1 MRVRAPYF
9 TASMT
14 TWAHELRGRR
24 IGGDKRV
31 HGVLDE
37 VRRTNLKGECHC
49 AFVQDILGG
58 IRGWELD
65 GVDLGTSA

>member
-14 TWAHELRGRR
+14 TCAHELRGRR
-24 IGGDKRV
+24 IGDKRV

-37 VRRTNLKGECHC
+37 VRRTNLKGSATVLSFKTFSARFE
-49 AFVQDILGG
+49 
-58 IRGWELD
+58 D
-65 GVDLGTSA
+65 GNLMVSA